1 MNWSRNLAYVRFS
14 YFCDF
19 CCEMMLSARRRV
31 PEPRGSPEP
40 RAVLFDWEKMRF
52 NKSLAV
58 AGALGLAVLTAG
70 PALAEPI
77 PSDLT
82 AETATP
88 DLKAPE
94 TADTQAPET
103 AEPESTKTPDKK
115 PESTPSETAK
125 PKPTESKPP
134 VKEEVKQEGSITL
147 SDATAKPG
155 QVIRVHVTSTKE
167 DITQVVSNATNPNR
181 VDNIPSG
188 RKDYSFDIRVADVTG
203 SHPVDAYFADGSHA
217 RAVLTVAKDE
227 AEVIKPSF
235 GFDTQKVPAGGEFN
249 VQVGGDLRAKTVTIS
264 SKLIPGGSKTV
275 TLEDAGKGRGTA
287 RLHVAVP
294 GTTKADKYAISAD
307 FGNYGGTINSS
318 VDVTG
323 PEINEPRLGMS
334 SYELKP
340 GQTVTVD
347 AVGNLQAGEVNV
359 SSYAFPKVFRQ
370 ELKDMGNGLG
380 RATFQVTI
388 PADVKPGTY
397 EVRADFAGY
406 GKVVG
411 TFKVVADVPVKY
423 GITVSPRAVDAGQKV
438 SYTVTGKAA
447 DAYIESPAFWSKIDE
462 NMTGTTSKSGTV
474 PTDPKAKPG
483 TYPVKVVFTDANGKR
498 VGSAETTVTIK
509 GEVAAPVVNLRLE
522 PGTVAPGQS
531 YFAGVTTKN
540 IKPGTW
546 VTFKDPGG
554 KKFYAKLDGYGSARV
569 KLTAPKGTKPG
580 RYTVSA
586 TVANKTV
593 YAKVTIAAK
602 AKINLQ
608 LDPKKVNAGGNFVAY
623 VATANVKPG
632 TWVRIT
638 DPEGKKFYVK
648 VNRAGVGGKKFHVP
662 AGTKPG
668 KYWFTAEVNGAK
680 DVEKLV
686 VKPRYRAQGAA
697 YTPLGGAATGG
708 GIAPAAEGSSSLGGV
723 ALGGLLIAGG
733 AGSALFGRRKAN
745 EG

>member
-1 MNWSRNLAYVRFS
+1 
-14 YFCDF
+14 
-19 CCEMMLSARRRV
+19 
-31 PEPRGSPEP
+31 
-40 RAVLFDWEKMRF
+40 MRF

-94 TADTQAPET
+94 TAETQAPET
-103 AEPESTKTPDKK
+103 AEPESTKTPDSK
-115 PESTPSETAK
+115 PSRETQETAK
-125 PKPTESKPP
+125 PKPSESKPP

-147 SDATAKPG
+147 SDTTAKPG

-188 RKDYSFDIRVADVTG
+188 RKSYSFDIRVADVTG

-217 RAVLTVAKDE
+217 RAILTVAKDE

-249 VQVGGDLRAKTVTIS
+249 VQVGGDLRAKTVTIT

-347 AVGNLQAGEVNV
+347 AVGNLDAGEVIV
-359 SSYAFPKVFRQ
+359 SSDAFPQVFTKQ
-370 ELKDMGNGLG
+370 LKDMGNGLG
-380 RATFQVTI
+380 RATFDVTI
-388 PADVKPGTY
+388 PADAKVGTY
-397 EVRADFAGY
+397 DVRADFGRF
-406 GKVVG
+406 GKAQG

-423 GITVSPRAVDAGQKV
+423 GITVSPRAVDADGYV
-438 SYTVTGKAA
+438 RWTLTGKAS
-447 DAYIESPAFWSKIDE
+447 DAEITSPAFDAITKVNLGATQSDIVHIK
-462 NMTGTTSKSGTV
+462 
-474 PTDPKAKPG
+474 PKVAPG
-483 TYPVKVVFTDANGKR
+483 TYPVYAVFTDANSKR

-569 KLTAPKGTKPG
+569 KLTAPKDTKPG

-602 AKINLQ
+602 AKINLH
-608 LDPKKVNAGGNFVAY
+608 LDPNRVNAGGNFIAY
-623 VATANVKPG
+623 VATKNVKPG

-648 VNRAGVGGKKFHVP
+648 LNRAGVGGKKFHVP

-680 DVEKLV
+680 DAEKLV
-686 VKPRYRAQGAA
+686 VRPRYSAQGAA

-708 GIAPAAEGSSSLGGV
+708 GIAPAAEGTSSLGGV

-733 AGSALFGRRKAN
+733 AGSALFGRRKVN